1 MGKTS
6 IPGAAIAI
14 LEIVTIDIPC
24 TAADVEL
31 KPTLSPLSVV
41 NGIPIMFNGR
51 SFTAFNLNTNI
62 NHRLKYSQ

>member
-31 KPTLSPLSVV
+31 APTLSPLSVV

-62 NHRLKYSQ
+62 WYKS